1 MKTKLELETVE
12 VEKIKLD
19 IYFNYTRNYG
29 FEIQSVEDVTGA
41 QDLMPL
47 LSDWVIETIEKELS
61 ELYRRREWL

>member
-12 VEKIKLD
+12 IEKIKLD

-47 LSDWVIETIEKELS
+47 LSDWVIDAIEKELS
-61 ELYRRREWL
+61 ELYRQREWL